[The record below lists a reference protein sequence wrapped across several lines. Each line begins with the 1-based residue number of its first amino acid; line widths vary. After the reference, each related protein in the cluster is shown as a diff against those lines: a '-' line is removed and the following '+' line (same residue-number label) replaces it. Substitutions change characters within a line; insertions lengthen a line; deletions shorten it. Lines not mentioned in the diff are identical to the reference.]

1 MDYPPR
7 IYDFTLHVVGLIVGA
22 ALIVGHLFA
31 LLRTAETQQW
41 LVRLPRSRSAGVGI
55 LAIDAVWCFWL
66 VSCVDLEEFGWLRV
80 YLQVAVP
87 VLFILTVLFVEEF
100 LAARALGIL
109 AMLVAEPILSAAF
122 LRGESS
128 RLLLVVLA
136 YIWLTLGMFWVGKPY
151 LLRDQINWI
160 TKSVF
165 RWRALGGLGGTLGCI
180 GFLACAVRVLGGGL
194 RVTGYGF

>member
-22 ALIVGHLFA
+22 ALIVGHLYA
-31 LLRTAETQQW
+31 LLRTAETQKW
-41 LVRLPRSRSAGVGI
+41 LISLPRSKSAGIGI
-55 LAIDAVWCFWL
+55 LALDAVWCFWL
-66 VSCVDLEEFGWLRV
+66 VSSVDLEEFGWLRV
-80 YLQVAVP
+80 YLQIAVP
-87 VLFILTVLFVEEF
+87 VLFVLTVLFVEEF

-122 LRGESS
+122 LRDERS

-151 LLRDQINWI
+151 LLRDHINWI
-160 TKSVF
+160 TKSLL
-165 RWRALGGLGGTLGCI
+165 RWRALGGLGVLWGALI
-180 GFLACAVRVLGGGL
+180 FSLALFA
-194 RVTGYGF
+194 Y

>member
-7 IYDFTLHVVGLIVGA
+7 IYDFTLHVVGLVVGA
-22 ALIVGHLFA
+22 ALIVGHLYA
-31 LLRTAETQQW
+31 LLRRAETQKW
-41 LVRLPRSRSAGVGI
+41 LIGLPRSKSAGIGI
-55 LAIDAVWCFWL
+55 LALDAVWCFWL

-122 LRGESS
+122 LRSESS

-151 LLRDQINWI
+151 LMRDQIDWI
-160 TKSVF
+160 TKSLF
-165 RWRALGGLGGTLGCI
+165 RWQALGGLGVLWGALV
-180 GFLACAVRVLGGGL
+180 FSLALFA
-194 RVTGYGF
+194 Y